1 MGQRANIT
9 LTDAATTPVNR
20 VYKPYQSSENLILW
34 RDTTQAVFAG
44 QNRLTL
50 VQRLANKQA
59 RSNKVSWKLECPVLE
74 QTAAYGPYSLAY
86 TNLASL
92 ELVMHDRSSQQERKD
107 VLAQMRDLI
116 DEAIVQSQVHDLDFV
131 Y

>member
-1 MGQRANIT
+1 MAQRGNIT
-9 LTDAATTPVNR
+9 LTDAASTPVNR
-20 VYKPYQSSENLILW
+20 VYKPQLSGEGLILW

-50 VQRLANKQA
+50 VQRSANKQA

-74 QTAAYGPYSLAY
+74 QTAAYGPYSVAY
-86 TNLASL
+86 TNLVNL
-92 ELVMHDRSSQQERKD
+92 EIVMHDRSSQQERKD
-107 VLAQMRDLI
+107 VLSQMRDLI
-116 DEAIVQSQVHDLDFV
+116 DEAIVTSQVHDLEFI

>member
-1 MGQRANIT
+1 MAVRGNIT
-9 LTDAATTPVNR
+9 LTDAASTPVNR
-20 VYKPYQSSENLILW
+20 VYKPQQSGEGLILW
-34 RDTTQAVFAG
+34 RDSTQTVFAG

-50 VQRLANKQA
+50 VQRAANKQA

-74 QTAAYGPYSLAY
+74 QTAAYGPYSVAY
-86 TNLASL
+86 TNLVNL

-107 VLAQMRDLI
+107 VLSQMRDLI
-116 DEAIVQSQVHDLDFV
+116 DEAIVTSQVHDLEFI